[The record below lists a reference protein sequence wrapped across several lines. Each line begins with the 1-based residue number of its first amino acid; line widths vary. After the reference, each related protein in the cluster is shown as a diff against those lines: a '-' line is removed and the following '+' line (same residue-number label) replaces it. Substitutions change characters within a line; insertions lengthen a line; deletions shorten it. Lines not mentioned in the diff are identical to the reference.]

1 MKLFQRLFAW
11 KPDVDLTREQQRR
24 DQKLALNLKRARI
37 DAGLTQQMLADRIGT
52 GIEFVRQMEN
62 PAFESTR
69 PQVRAYILG
78 LGLEIHYIIQQPI
91 AA

>member
-11 KPDVDLTREQQRR
+11 KPDVDLTREQ
-24 DQKLALNLKRARI
+24 
-37 DAGLTQQMLADRIGT
+37 TQQMLADRIGT